1 MLILVIPLAL
11 VAALMY
17 SYSDYLEQR
26 VASSRHQEEQESGD
40 APASGR
46 SRRLLALLRG
56 SARMMHRLTHDR
68 TWAIGWLIGTLALF
82 VQAAALHLGSV
93 AVVQTLQVTSL
104 LWAIPLTAR
113 SVPYGPQWRDYLGA
127 ALLGAGL
134 ICVIAVRGAA
144 RGSRHGQRPSA
155 LLFLAIAAL
164 VAFLLVA
171 ALEAPRPLRVTI
183 LAIAAG
189 VCYGCSAALIKMT
202 THDLTTVGVPG
213 TATDWPGYVLALT
226 TGAGTVIQQL
236 SFASGRLAAA
246 TTAIFVANPLVGYA
260 IAVLGFGEPFPSSAG
275 RLAGIALG
283 GASAVVGIALLAQ
296 SRLLFGADARGPRT
310 MPQSASDRVGMWP
323 RGALGHRRPHRHLAA
338 AGDPAT
344 EGPYEV
350 CDSGSRG

>member
-26 VASSRHQEEQESGD
+26 VASSRHHEDQDTGRPSGGLTQRML
-40 APASGR
+40 ALASG
-46 SRRLLALLRG
+46 
-56 SARMMHRLTHDR
+56 SADMMRRLTHDR

-82 VQAAALHLGSV
+82 VQAAALHLGSI

-113 SVPYGPQWRDYLGA
+113 SVPYGPSWRDYVGA
-127 ALLGAGL
+127 GLLGAGL
-134 ICVIAVRGAA
+134 ICVIAVRGGA
-144 RGSRHGQRPSA
+144 RGPSHGERPSV
-155 LLFLAIAAL
+155 LLFLGIAAVVVAL
-164 VAFLLVA
+164 VAT
-171 ALEAPRPLRVTI
+171 ALEAPRALRVTI
-183 LAIAAG
+183 LAVAAG

-213 TATDWPGYVLALT
+213 TATDWPGYSLALS

-260 IAVLGFGEPFPSSAG
+260 IAVVGFGEQFPSSPG

-283 GASAVVGIALLAQ
+283 GACAVAGIALLAH
-296 SRLLFGADARGPRT
+296 SRLLFGGDALGTASNSEAGRGT
-310 MPQSASDRVGMWP
+310 VETWP
-323 RGALGHRRPHRHLAA
+323 RGAVGNRRRQRHRSPVPPDVA
-338 AGDPAT
+338 P

-350 CDSGSRG
+350 CDS